1 MLKQYIIYERFCII
15 YNILQLYSTSDSL
28 NEKGLILDW
37 IDSMTLKVRVEIQFI
52 LSEYVQSI
60 PIRAFFIV
68 YILYPDGTPEK
79 PQRTLIS
86 YHS

>member
-52 LSEYVQSI
+52 LSEYVQLI
-60 PIRAFFIV
+60 FIRAFSRIQTER
-68 YILYPDGTPEK
+68 LK
-79 PQRTLIS
+79 NHRR
-86 YHS
+86 HSPPITVE

>member
-1 MLKQYIIYERFCII
+1 MNSYTKGMLKQYIIYERFCII

-60 PIRAFFIV
+60 SIRAFLV
-68 YILYPDGTPEK
+68 S
-79 PQRTLIS
+79 RRNA
-86 YHS
+86 

>member
-52 LSEYVQSI
+52 
-60 PIRAFFIV
+60 P
-68 YILYPDGTPEK
+68 
-79 PQRTLIS
+79 
-86 YHS
+86 

>member
-60 PIRAFFIV
+60 SIRAFLV
-68 YILYPDGTPEK
+68 S
-79 PQRTLIS
+79 RRNA
-86 YHS
+86 

>member
-52 LSEYVQSI
+52 LSEYVQLI
-60 PIRAFFIV
+60 FIRAFSRIQTER
-68 YILYPDGTPEK
+68 LKNHRG
-79 PQRTLIS
+79 
-86 YHS
+86 HSPPITVE